1 MNQLIK
7 LISSFIFITF
17 FTINAFAENK
27 TSEPI
32 ICFAEKTASKM
43 VVELEKCRITN
54 KQIENLIKENQELSK
69 QIEYLKIIIELQKKE
84 LEISK
89 QTIENLQMIIDYQNE
104 AYEKLY
110 KKSFYD
116 KIKEN
121 SLFLTL
127 GILIGVA
134 ITL

>member
-1 MNQLIK
+1 LKSWVINL
-7 LISSFIFITF
+7 LISIFVLLLPSLVF
-17 FTINAFAENK
+17 SQKQNK
-27 TSEPI
+27 PI
-32 ICFAEKTASKM
+32 ICFSEETAKKM
-43 VVELEKCRITN
+43 VVEIEQCRITN
-54 KQIENLIKENQELSK
+54 KQIEVLIKENQELKK
-69 QIEYLKIIIELQKKE
+69 QIEYLKAIIELQKKQ
-84 LEISK
+84 LQISK
-89 QTIENLQMIIDYQNE
+89 EAIENLREIINYQNK
-104 AYEKLY
+104 AYKHLY

>member
-1 MNQLIK
+1 MKSWVINL
-7 LISSFIFITF
+7 LISIFVLLLPSLVF
-17 FTINAFAENK
+17 SQKQNK
-27 TSEPI
+27 PI
-32 ICFAEKTASKM
+32 ICFSEETAKKM
-43 VVELEKCRITN
+43 VVEIEQCRITN
-54 KQIENLIKENQELSK
+54 KQIEVLIKENQELKK
-69 QIEYLKIIIELQKKE
+69 QIEYLKAIIELQKKQ
-84 LEISK
+84 LQISK
-89 QTIENLQMIIDYQNE
+89 EAIENLREIINYQNK
-104 AYEKLY
+104 AYKHLY

>member
-1 MNQLIK
+1 MRSWAISL
-7 LISSFIFITF
+7 LISIFILLLPSL
-17 FTINAFAENK
+17 AFPQK
-27 TSEPI
+27 QDEPI
-32 ICFAEKTASKM
+32 ICFSEETAKRM
-43 VVELEKCRITN
+43 VVEIEQCRITN
-54 KQIENLIKENQELSK
+54 KQIEILIKENQELRK
-69 QIEYLKIIIELQKKE
+69 QIEYLKAIIELQKKQ
-84 LEISK
+84 LQISK
-89 QTIENLQMIIDYQNE
+89 ETIENLQEIINYQNK
-104 AYEKLY
+104 AYKHLY

>member
-1 MNQLIK
+1 LKSWVINL
-7 LISSFIFITF
+7 LISIFVLLLPSL
-17 FTINAFAENK
+17 AFSQKQNE
-27 TSEPI
+27 SI
-32 ICFAEKTASKM
+32 ICFSEETAKKM
-43 VVELEKCRITN
+43 VVEIEQCRITN
-54 KQIENLIKENQELSK
+54 KQIEILIKENQELKK
-69 QIEYLKIIIELQKKE
+69 QIEYLKAIMELQKKQ
-84 LEISK
+84 LQISK
-89 QTIENLQMIIDYQNE
+89 ETIENLQEIINYQNK
-104 AYEKLY
+104 AYKHLY